1 MRRFGAAI
9 LVGSAFMVGTTP
21 ALGQAPPPLERHFHS
36 LGTPN
41 GKTHV
46 IAGGLTQN
54 APCGAF
60 RNFHGNVHLA
70 VFVSGNNPLDVT
82 PTFTGVFCP

>member
-1 MRRFGAAI
+1 MRRFCVAL
-9 LVGSAFMVGTTP
+9 LVGSAFMLAATP
-21 ALGQAPPPLERHFHS
+21 AMAQAPPLERHFHT
-36 LGTPN
+36 LETPN

-60 RNFHGNVHLA
+60 RNFHGNVHLG
-70 VFVSGNNPLDVT
+70 VFVLGNNPLDVT
-82 PTFTGVFCP
+82 PQFTGVFCP